1 MPSREGLKPNL
12 MNSLNA
18 ESLSSVTKL
27 KTIKNVQ
34 NMAIFDEKIV
44 PNCTLA
50 PDFSQ
55 PIVKIP
61 VF

>member
-1 MPSREGLKPNL
+1 

-18 ESLSSVTKL
+18 ESWSSVTKL
-27 KTIKNVQ
+27 KTIKIVR